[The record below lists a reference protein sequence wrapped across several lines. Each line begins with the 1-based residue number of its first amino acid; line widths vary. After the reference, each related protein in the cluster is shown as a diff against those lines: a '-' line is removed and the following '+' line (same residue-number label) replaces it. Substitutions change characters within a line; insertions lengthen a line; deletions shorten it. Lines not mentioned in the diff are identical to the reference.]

1 MHIELIHVPTTGW
14 SLHTTHSKYNNV
26 EKCNFLLIKAQWFY
40 KKFVEKSKL
49 ITNTNEPT
57 VVTNALNPRTKNI
70 AWLHE
75 TNFMTKL
82 VQLLSSMLWN
92 TTTIFF
98 ISVYIY
104 SDIKCATISIHKLR
118 LTHRLPTFYIVA
130 ADVSLSSWCN
140 AVSAMKTNEHTS
152 HIIWRATYRRKTR
165 TAIIVIAVKYKPSL
179 FQIIQNK
186 KSAHIIIRLKLPPRG
201 LHANDR
207 HNNDHRCND
216 LHCFRFTVTSFN
228 TYK

>member
-1 MHIELIHVPTTGW
+1 MPVSQAKNSFNVLPVWSDLLKQSVEPLMRCNWRCDQCITYMLIGAWPMHIELIHVPTTGW

-57 VVTNALNPRTKNI
+57 VVANALNPRTKNI

-152 HIIWRATYRRKTR
+152 HIIWRATYRRRTR
-165 TAIIVIAVKYKPSL
+165 GNNRDCCQIQAIVISDYSK
-179 FQIIQNK
+179 
-186 KSAHIIIRLKLPPRG
+186 
-201 LHANDR
+201 
-207 HNNDHRCND
+207 
-216 LHCFRFTVTSFN
+216 
-228 TYK
+228 